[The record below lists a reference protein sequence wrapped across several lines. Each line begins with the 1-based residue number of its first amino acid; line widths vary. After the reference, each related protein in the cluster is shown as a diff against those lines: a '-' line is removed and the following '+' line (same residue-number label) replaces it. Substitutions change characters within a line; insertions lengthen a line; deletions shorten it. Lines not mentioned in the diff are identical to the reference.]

1 MGVKRASRRLR
12 LAVPPWASDLG
23 LALVLAAVA
32 LLLALGRPGSQVAIQ
47 VAVPMMRCSAGGHPY

>member
-1 MGVKRASRRLR
+1 
-12 LAVPPWASDLG
+12 
-23 LALVLAAVA
+23 